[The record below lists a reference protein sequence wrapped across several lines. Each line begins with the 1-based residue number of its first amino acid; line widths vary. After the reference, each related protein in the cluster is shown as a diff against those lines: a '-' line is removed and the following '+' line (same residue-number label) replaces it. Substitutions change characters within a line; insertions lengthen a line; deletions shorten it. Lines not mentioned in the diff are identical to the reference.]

1 MKLGRF
7 RPVGLLG
14 ELGLSSFSEV
24 PHLAFNFMLYFN
36 FISVTFDEKL
46 EVTEGTRQF
55 TKRLL
60 YCPLSAQPW
69 FLYCIFWR
77 ANPGSPNVVGY
88 SLKGL
93 PISDLLLI

>member
-14 ELGLSSFSEV
+14 ELGLASFSEV

-60 YCPLSAQPW
+60 YCPLSAHPW
-69 FLYCIFWR
+69 CFCTVSF
-77 ANPGSPNVVGY
+77 G
-88 SLKGL
+88 GL
-93 PISDLLLI
+93 ILARRMLSDIL